1 MQPPSQPE
9 GPSQPTNP
17 AGRDAD
23 TGRPED
29 SALPEADLARPQ
41 AAAARRDGA
50 EQRGTG
56 HAETDIRVSDRDR
69 DAVAHR
75 LQEAFAEGRLDDEE
89 FDQRMRAALTARV
102 GADLAVLTR
111 DLPETAGPTTRRA
124 PQPAPGREP
133 GRFAIAY
140 KGPIRR
146 GGRWRVPERFSA
158 VVYKGSGH
166 IDLRVA
172 ELTAP
177 VTTLVAVA
185 YKSHIDVLVP
195 VGVRVDLEG
204 FGVSKAWSAEEELE
218 SRLPADA
225 PVVHVRGVGYKGTIE
240 VSTKPQDSGIA
251 SRRPLPG

>member
-1 MQPPSQPE
+1 MQSSGPQHDAHQELPAQPE
-9 GPSQPTNP
+9 P
-17 AGRDAD
+17 
-23 TGRPED
+23 
-29 SALPEADLARPQ
+29 
-41 AAAARRDGA
+41 AAARREDQAPLGPRPG
-50 EQRGTG
+50 QSG
-56 HAETDIRVSDRDR
+56 IRVSDRDR

-75 LQEAFAEGRLDDEE
+75 LQESFAEGRLDDDE

-102 GADLAVLTR
+102 GADLAVLTE
-111 DLPETAGPTTRRA
+111 DLPETIGPTPRPA
-124 PQPAPGREP
+124 PQAVAGRQP

-158 VVYKGSGH
+158 VVYKGTGH

-172 ELTAP
+172 ELTSP

-185 YKSHIDVLVP
+185 YKSRIDVLVP

-204 FGVSKAWSAEEELE
+204 FGVSKAWTAEEELE
-218 SRLPADA
+218 SRLPANA

-240 VSTKPQDSGIA
+240 VSTKPQDAGGAGRQS
-251 SRRPLPG
+251 LPG

>member
-1 MQPPSQPE
+1 MQPPSRPE
-9 GPSQPTNP
+9 GPSHQNNP
-17 AGRDAD
+17 AGR
-23 TGRPED
+23 
-29 SALPEADLARPQ
+29 SAENAPREVSSLPEADQAGPSADNARGDAPT
-41 AAAARRDGA
+41 RRRTGPA
-50 EQRGTG
+50 EP
-56 HAETDIRVSDRDR
+56 DIRVSDRDR
-69 DAVAHR
+69 DAVAHQ
-75 LQEAFAEGRLDDEE
+75 LQEAFAEGRLDDDE
-89 FDQRMRAALTARV
+89 FDQRMRAAPTARV

-111 DLPETAGPTTRRA
+111 DLPETGGPTTRPA
-124 PQPAPGREP
+124 PQPGPGRQP

-172 ELTAP
+172 ELTSP

-185 YKSHIDVLVP
+185 YKSRIDVLVP
-195 VGVRVDLEG
+195 VGARVDLEG

-225 PVVHVRGVGYKGTIE
+225 PVLHVRGVGYKGSIE
-240 VSTKPQDSGIA
+240 VSTKPKDSGG
-251 SRRPLPG
+251 SGPRSLPG